1 MKKVISVLLV
11 MILLLCSAAIAE
23 EGKVETFS
31 AEYEMVGTTSSGQ
44 PKNDTFIFEGETTDG
59 IITKLN
65 FDIIRNKG
73 SEDEYSKKD
82 IMGYLMNISDATV
95 EKTEDGYRLATLS
108 AYGYD
113 PAYSDGDTYYAQ
125 YMLTASCDNLTE
137 DTLFSELSF
146 SDLAQPG
153 NVVTVEKACIAY
165 GYLARE
171 AGLELTA
178 ETPVKDLLTL
188 HGLYADG
195 AFAEGS
201 NRVSFAGY
209 NGGRSYGEQL
219 EAITD
224 YILANQMTLEDVYE
238 MFRTVN
244 QASTEIQDRDAIAGA
259 TITFGGDFQ
268 RMVYLA
274 IHGELLEGVVTTT
287 ENGDGTTVA
296 EVVTQGFGGEI
307 ETNVT
312 FDADGRIIAIAVRDA
327 QETDGVGGVLTADG
341 SDYINALIAGQDDL
355 DGVDGV
361 SGATMTSNALKQAVR
376 YAQEAMAR

>member
-1 MKKVISVLLV
+1 
-11 MILLLCSAAIAE
+11 
-23 EGKVETFS
+23 
-31 AEYEMVGTTSSGQ
+31 MVGTTSSGQ

-125 YMLTASCDNLTE
+125 YMLTASCENLTE
-137 DTLFSELSF
+137 DTVFADLSF

-178 ETPVKDLLTL
+178 ETLVKDLLTL

-195 AFAEGS
+195 AFVEGS

-224 YILANQMTLEDVYE
+224 YILANQMTLVDVYE

-244 QASTEIQDRDAIAGA
+244 QASTQIQDRDAIAGA
-259 TITFGGDFQ
+259 TITFGGDSSAWCIWPSTASCSKALSPP
-268 RMVYLA
+268 RKTRTEPRSPKWSLRVLA
-274 IHGELLEGVVTTT
+274 
-287 ENGDGTTVA
+287 A
-296 EVVTQGFGGEI
+296 KS
-307 ETNVT
+307 
-312 FDADGRIIAIAVRDA
+312 RPMSP
-327 QETDGVGGVLTADG
+327 LTRTAG
-341 SDYINALIAGQDDL
+341 SPP
-355 DGVDGV
+355 
-361 SGATMTSNALKQAVR
+361 SPCATPRRPTAWAAS
-376 YAQEAMAR
+376 